1 MLAAL
6 AFVLVREIDH
16 TIEAAIARHN
26 IPGAVY
32 HLERDGKVYE
42 KAYGHRALVPRA
54 EQMTGDTIFDA
65 ASITKVV
72 ATTPAIWLLIQ
83 RGKIGIDDPAQK
95 FIPEFPH
102 PDITIRHLL
111 THTSGLR
118 PDLDLKDPWSGYDT
132 AMQLIMREEPI
143 NKPGFV

>member
-42 KAYGHRALVPRA
+42 KARAADAPYGLVNEWHGPARAIV
-54 EQMTGDTIFDA
+54 
-65 ASITKVV
+65 SVV
-72 ATTPAIWLLIQ
+72 GNKIYFPVGSQVICLE
-83 RGKIGIDDPAQK
+83 GK
-95 FIPEFPH
+95 
-102 PDITIRHLL
+102 
-111 THTSGLR
+111 
-118 PDLDLKDPWSGYDT
+118 
-132 AMQLIMREEPI
+132 
-143 NKPGFV
+143 